1 MGYIIKIVGV
11 ICLFLSISIDNTA
24 QEKHTISGYIKDAGT
39 GEVLI
44 GSSIYIEELE
54 KGVATNVYGY
64 YSLTVESGVYNV
76 IARYIGYAD
85 LRQTVTLDDDVRLN
99 IELIVLS
106 DIMDEVI
113 IEAEAVDNNTTGTQ
127 MGEINLNMD
136 RVKTLPAFMG
146 EVDILKTVQ
155 FLPGVSSGGEGNTGF
170 YVRGGGPDQNLI
182 LLDEATVYNASHL
195 FGFFSVFNADAIK
208 NVKMI
213 KGGMPANYGGRIS
226 SVLDINMKDG
236 NYKEYHAS
244 GGIGL
249 IASRLT
255 IEGPLKKDTSS
266 FIISGRRTYID
277 VLTEPFINDTAALKG
292 SGYYFYDLTAKANYR
307 FNDKNQLFISGY
319 FGRDVFNFN
328 DDNLDLNF
336 KVPWGNATASLRWNH
351 LFNDKL
357 FVNTTAVFT
366 DYDFAFEATQSDFT
380 FRMESGIQD
389 FSLKQDY
396 TYFANSRHQIKFGW
410 NVIRHKFNPSTVS
423 GSSGETLFNF
433 DTTKIIAFEPSVY
446 LLDEIEINENLKM
459 NIGLRFSAFSHIGPF
474 KRYYKS
480 PITGVTDSTEEWSS
494 GEHIASYTGLEPRL
508 SMRYLFKD
516 NSSVKIGLSKNNQYI
531 HLASMSGVSLPTDLW
546 FPSSELVKPQIG
558 IQYSAG
564 YFRNF
569 KKNKYEASVEVYYK
583 DLQNL
588 VEYKENS
595 QPDDN
600 INDNIDNQLT
610 FGKGYSYGAEFF
622 LKKSL
627 GDFNGWIG
635 YTWSKTMRTFE
646 EINEGREFPAK
657 YDRRNDLSV
666 IMQYDI
672 TDRWN
677 VGFAFVYATG
687 SAITLPEKRYYD
699 PIENRLITVWSDRN
713 GYRLPAYH
721 RADISVTFKGKEF
734 KAIKNVE
741 TGEPEQKKKKVVSTW
756 NLSVFNLYNRKNPY
770 FLFFDYSGDVNSGN
784 LDVGANQVSL
794 FPILPSIT
802 WNFKF

>member
-1 MGYIIKIVGV
+1 MGCIIKIAVG

-44 GSSIYIEELE
+44 GSSIYIKELG
-54 KGVATNVYGY
+54 KGVVTNVYGF
-64 YSLTVESGVYNV
+64 YSLTLETGDYNV
-76 IARYIGYAD
+76 IARYVGYAD
-85 LRQTVTLDDDVRLN
+85 LIQAVKLDADLRIN
-99 IELIVLS
+99 IELTISS

-266 FIISGRRTYID
+266 FIVSGRRTYID
-277 VLTEPFINDTAALKG
+277 VLTEPFINDTAAFKG

-351 LFNDKL
+351 LFSDKL

-410 NVIRHKFNPSTVS
+410 NVIRHKFTPTTVS
-423 GSSGETLFNF
+423 GSVGETIFNF
-433 DTTKIIAFEPSVY
+433 DTTKIIAYEPSVY
-446 LLDEIEINENLKM
+446 VLDEVEINENLKM
-459 NIGLRFSAFSHIGPF
+459 NIGLRFSAFSHVGPF
-474 KRYYKS
+474 KRYYKDPS
-480 PITGVTDSTEEWSS
+480 TGVTDSTREWNS
-494 GEHIASYTGLEPRL
+494 GEHISTYNGLEPRL
-508 SMRYLFKD
+508 SIRYLFKD
-516 NSSVKIGLSKNNQYI
+516 NSSVKIGVSKNNQYI

-546 FPSSELVKPQIG
+546 FPSSELVRPQIG

-569 KKNKYEASVEVYYK
+569 KQNKYEASIEVYYK

-713 GYRLPAYH
+713 AYRLPAYH

-734 KAIKNVE
+734 KTIKNVE
-741 TGEPEQKKKKVVSTW
+741 TGKAEQKKKKVLSTW

-770 FLFFDYSGDVNSGN
+770 FLFFDYSGDVNNGN

>member
-1 MGYIIKIVGV
+1 MNYIIKIVG
-11 ICLFLSISIDNTA
+11 ILCFLLSFSINNNA
-24 QEKHTISGYIKDAGT
+24 QDKHTVSGYIKDAGT

-54 KGVATNVYGY
+54 KGVVTNIYGY

-76 IARYIGYAD
+76 IARYVGYD
-85 LRQTVTLDDDVRLN
+85 DMSQSVTLDTDVKLN
-99 IELIVLS
+99 IEMTVSS
-106 DIMDEVI
+106 DIMDEVVV
-113 IEAEAVDNNTTGTQ
+113 EAEAVDNNTTGTQ

-266 FIISGRRTYID
+266 FIVSGRRTYID
-277 VLTEPFINDTAALKG
+277 VLTEPFINDTAAFKG

-307 FNDKNQLFISGY
+307 FNDKNQLFLSGY

-336 KVPWGNATASLRWNH
+336 KVPWGNSTASIRWNH

-357 FVNTTAVFT
+357 FVNTTGVFT

-410 NVIRHKFNPSTVS
+410 NVIRHKFTPSTVS

-459 NIGLRFSAFSHIGPF
+459 NIGLRFSAFSHVGPF

-480 PITGVTDSTEEWSS
+480 PITGVTDSTKEWSS

-516 NSSVKIGLSKNNQYI
+516 NSSVKIGVSKNNQYI

-569 KKNKYEASVEVYYK
+569 KKNKYEASVEVYFK

-672 TDRWN
+672 ANRWN

-687 SAITLPEKRYYD
+687 SAITLPEKRYYN

-713 GYRLPAYH
+713 AYRLPAYH

-734 KAIKNVE
+734 KTTKNVE
-741 TGEPEQKKKKVVSTW
+741 TGGAEQKKKKVLSTW